1 MLSIDIYKKENEQ
14 FLQEIKKNKVD
25 ILILQRQNETLCQ
38 ENNVKI
44 EELQDIIKFTE
55 KDIEVNLKESGE
67 KKIETSAG
75 WCSYR
80 EMPDKFNYDDQII
93 LAWCKQHDMPYF
105 HTVELVERNNLKKA
119 ILGGDVK
126 LEDVQVEDLT
136 TKDYQ
141 RKSVQGVTVSEQE
154 PKFGYKISGGI

>member
-1 MLSIDIYKKENEQ
+1 MLEETLKTIKDSKLDIE
-14 FLQEIKKNKVD
+14 L
-25 ILILQRQNETLCQ
+25 LRRQNEIQCRDNDFKIGEL
-38 ENNVKI
+38 NVTIGVAEKEL
-44 EELQDIIKFTE
+44 EEE
-55 KDIEVNLKESGE
+55 LKESGE
-67 KKIETSAG
+67 KKLECKMG
-75 WCSYR
+75 YCSYR
-80 EMPDKFNYDDQII
+80 AMPDKWDYSDQII

-154 PKFGYKISGGI
+154 PKFTYKIKGGL

>member
-1 MLSIDIYKKENEQ
+1 MLE
-14 FLQEIKKNKVD
+14 
-25 ILILQRQNETLCQ
+25 ETLKTIKDSKLDIELLKRKNELLCAD
-38 ENNVKI
+38 NNNDIAKYEYII
-44 EELQDIIKFTE
+44 EEKE
-55 KDIEVNLKESGE
+55 KELEAELKTSGE
-67 KKIETSAG
+67 KKLECKMG

-80 EMPDKFNYDDQII
+80 AMPDKWDYDDQII
-93 LAWCKQHDMPYF
+93 LAWCKQYDMPYF

-126 LEDVQVEDLT
+126 LEDVQVEDST

-154 PKFGYKISGGI
+154 PKFNYKIKGGL

>member
-1 MLSIDIYKKENEQ
+1 MVPQVEIEHSLI
-14 FLQEIKKNKVD
+14 EIKKCKID
-25 ILILQRQNETLCQ
+25 KLILNRKNETLCQ
-38 ENNVKI
+38 ENNEEI
-44 EELQDIIKFTE
+44 ERLNKVIETNE
-55 KDIEVNLKESGE
+55 KKLEEQLKLSGK
-67 KKIETSAG
+67 KKIEVKLG
-75 WCSYR
+75 YCSYR
-80 EMPDKFNYDDQII
+80 AMPDSWGYDDQII

-126 LEDVQVEDLT
+126 LEDVQVEDST

-154 PKFGYKISGGI
+154 PKFTYKIKGGL